1 MPTPTLIQV
10 FDDVRQRGSQA
21 GLAQQLD
28 WLQTLADALTTQG
41 SLFAQ
46 HTAYHPLAVS
56 SLRINLQR
64 MEDSALAFF
73 LHDKLKRV
81 LMAADGKSDLTQAE
95 QTVISTSFVISTL
108 LDMLD
113 NPEQPFEVAAL
124 MYESQSMFDD
134 WYDQL
139 LEMTGLQKRTL

>member
-1 MPTPTLIQV
+1 MPTPTLSQV

-28 WLQTLADALTTQG
+28 WLQTLAEALTAQG

-46 HTAYHPLAVS
+46 HTAFHPLAVS

-64 MEDSALAFF
+64 MEDSPLAFF
-73 LHDKLKRV
+73 LNDKLKRV
-81 LMAADGKSDLTQAE
+81 LMAAAGKPDVSLAE
-95 QTVISTSFVISTL
+95 QTAISSSFVISTL

-139 LEMTGLQKRTL
+139 LEMTGLQKRSL